1 MEFKTDLKDIT
12 EKEKQNYINFVAE
25 KTGDIDNVES
35 INVKDVGDG
44 NVAIEWTLKSNTKFE
59 RIRRITGYLVGTV
72 DRWNNAKQAELS
84 DRVKHN

>member
-25 KTGDIDNVES
+25 KAGDIDNVDS

-44 NVAIEWTLKSNTKFE
+44 NVMIEWTLKSNTKFE

-72 DRWNNAKQAELS
+72 DRWNNAKQAELG

>member
-25 KTGDIDNVES
+25 KAGDIDNVES

-44 NVAIEWTLKSNTKFE
+44 NVTIEWTLKSNTKFE
-59 RIRRITGYLVGTV
+59 RIRRITGV
-72 DRWNNAKQAELS
+72 
-84 DRVKHN
+84 

>member
-25 KTGDIDNVES
+25 KTGDIDNVDS

-59 RIRRITGYLVGTV
+59 RIRRITGLT
-72 DRWNNAKQAELS
+72 D
-84 DRVKHN
+84 